1 MFICIAGTGPVT
13 YRSSAQKNQFVTDI
27 QKLRAHGGGDCP
39 ELTFKGI
46 LDAMAESPNYGSP
59 MYVFTD
65 ATAKDYTEENLEEV
79 LLFAEENGITINFFT
94 TGLCRRSSYE
104 PFEKMAKETCGQ
116 LFKLPNGN
124 ELRKLSGVTAG
135 ALAGATCLENG
146 ETGSTTGKKKKRSLS
161 RYTYTIPIDDSTE
174 KIIISVTTERMN
186 PTITLKDPRGNSL
199 TSGKIYLSRGAIYE
213 INHPRPGTWKLTVS
227 RAGKHSYQVKG
238 SSKTNIDFEHFFVM
252 IPSRGRTKRPI
263 PISHPLLG
271 KFSSTR

>member
-1 MFICIAGTGPVT
+1 
-13 YRSSAQKNQFVTDI
+13 
-27 QKLRAHGGGDCP
+27 
-39 ELTFKGI
+39 
-46 LDAMAESPNYGSP
+46 MAESPHYGSP
-59 MYVFTD
+59 LYVFTD
-65 ATAKDYTEENLEEV
+65 ATAKDHTKDNLKKV
-79 LLFAEENGITINFFT
+79 LLFAGENGITINFFT
-94 TGLCRRSSYE
+94 TGLCGRSSYE

-124 ELRKLSGVTAG
+124 ELRKLAGVTAG
-135 ALAGATCLENG
+135 ALAGATCLEKG
-146 ETGSTTGKKKKRSLS
+146 EQIGSTSGRKRSLP

-174 KIIISVTTERMN
+174 KIIISVATERMN
-186 PTITLKDPRGNSL
+186 PRITLKNPRGYSM

-238 SSKTNIDFEHFFVM
+238 SSKTNVDFEHFFVM

-271 KFSSTR
+271 KFSSTG